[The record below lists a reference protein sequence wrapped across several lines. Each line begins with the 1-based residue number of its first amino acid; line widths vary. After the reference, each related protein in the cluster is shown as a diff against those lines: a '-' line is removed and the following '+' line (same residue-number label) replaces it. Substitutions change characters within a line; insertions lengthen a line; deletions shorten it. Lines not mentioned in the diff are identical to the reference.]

1 VKKEFIIL
9 WFLLATVST
18 AFVNPKACGRTVT
31 VNGIRLY
38 YELHGKGEPLL
49 LLHGGLGSAE
59 NFSSQITALENRFL
73 LICPDSRGHGRT
85 GDSDRPLSYRLMAS
99 DMVVLMDSLHVEQ
112 ASLLGWSDGGIIG
125 LYLAIDHPRRIK
137 KLAAVGAN
145 FQTSGLRDIES
156 VKRLTPENAWAS
168 VRESY
173 KRLSP
178 VPGHWPALIEKVKA
192 MWLTQPDIS
201 TEELGRIRC
210 PTLIVAGD
218 RDAIRI
224 DHTVQLFQSIPG
236 AQLFIVPGASHFLL
250 NEKPKLLNGILVDFL
265 QNPAAGTMH

>member
-1 VKKEFIIL
+1 MKKSNGIL
-9 WFLLATVST
+9 LFSLAVFSMMDGGLN
-18 AFVNPKACGRTVT
+18 AQGRTVT
-31 VNGIRLY
+31 VNGILLY

-49 LLHGGLGSAE
+49 LLHGGLGSVE
-59 NFSSQITALENRFL
+59 NFSSQIPALENRFL

-112 ASLLGWSDGGIIG
+112 ASVLGWSDGGIIG

-145 FQTSGLRDIES
+145 FQASGLRDIKS

-178 VPGHWPALIEKVKA
+178 DPGHWPAFIEKVKA
-192 MWLTQPDIS
+192 MWLSQPDIS

-224 DHTVQLFQSIPG
+224 EHTVQLFQSIPG
-236 AQLFIVPGASHFLL
+236 AQLFIVPGASHLLL
-250 NEKPKLLNGILVDFL
+250 NEKPTLVNGILADFL

>member
-1 VKKEFIIL
+1 VKKELIIP
-9 WFLLATVST
+9 WFLLAAIS
-18 AFVNPKACGRTVT
+18 AASVNPGARGWTVA

-49 LLHGGLGSAE
+49 LIHGGLGSVE
-59 NFSSQITALENRFL
+59 NFSNQIPALEGRFL
-73 LICPDSRGHGRT
+73 LICPDSRGHSRT
-85 GDSDRPLSYRLMAS
+85 MDSDRPLSYRLMAS
-99 DMVVLMDSLHVEQ
+99 DMAVLMDSLHVEQ
-112 ASLLGWSDGGIIG
+112 ASVLGWSDGGIIG

-145 FQTSGLRDIES
+145 FLASGLRDIES
-156 VKRLTPENAWAS
+156 VKRLNSENAWAP

-178 VPGHWPALIEKVKA
+178 DPCHWPAFLEKVKA
-192 MWLTQPDIS
+192 MWLSQPDLS
-201 TEELGRIRC
+201 VEELGRIRC

-224 DHTVQLFQSIPG
+224 EHSVQLFQSIPG
-236 AQLFIVPGASHFLL
+236 AQLFVVPGATHFLL
-250 NEKPKLLNGILVDFL
+250 SEKPKLVNGILADFL
-265 QNPAAGTMH
+265 QNPATGMVR